1 MVGKVPGTIRLLS
14 LAVIMLLNGCSD
26 RDISDLQ
33 RYVAEVKARPKG
45 AIKPLPEIKM
55 VQTYVFEP
63 EGLRDPFKPANQ
75 EPAPQVAMTGDGIKP
90 DTTRPREALESYSLD
105 SLRMV
110 GTVRKGDVLWA
121 LVQTAE
127 GTIYRVRAG
136 NHMGR
141 NYGRIVRVLDDRI
154 ELIEIV
160 PDSPGNWR
168 EKEATVA
175 LAD

>member
-1 MVGKVPGTIRLLS
+1 MVVKVPVTIRLMT
-14 LAVIMLLNGCSD
+14 LAALLLLNGCGD
-26 RDISDLQ
+26 RDLSDLED
-33 RYVAEVKARPKG
+33 YVAEVKARPKG

-55 VQTYVFEP
+55 VETFVFEP

-75 EPAPQVAMTGDGIKP
+75 EPAPQIAMGGSGIKP
-90 DTTRPREALESYSLD
+90 DTTRPREPLESYSLD

-110 GTVRKGDVLWA
+110 GTVKKNDVLWA

-127 GTIYRVRAG
+127 GSIYRVRTG

-141 NYGRIVRVLDDRI
+141 NFGRIVRITENSI

-168 EKEATVA
+168 EKETTVA